1 MHTHNTPPHKQT
13 HRNTRVNTDEATE
26 IHPGCTQTQVRQ
38 FQNAHIQYFMY
49 LDMHKETH
57 AGTCRRVCTNIHIET
72 HTCAHRHHS
81 SYMHTGKPAA
91 HTRAD
96 TDAGSHTDSAPT
108 ETPAQI
114 CTHQWASTHTQAAT
128 LTHLHAFSPRK
139 PCMPAS
145 RVSRGAGLS
154 ALTPDG
160 IATR

>member
-13 HRNTRVNTDEATE
+13 HRNTHVSTDEATE
-26 IHPGCTQTQVRQ
+26 IHPWVYSNTGASFSECTHTVFHVLGYAQR
-38 FQNAHIQYFMY
+38 
-49 LDMHKETH
+49 H

-72 HTCAHRHHS
+72 HTRAHRHHS

-91 HTRAD
+91 HTCAD
-96 TDAGSHTDSAPT
+96 TDTGSHTDSAPT

-114 CTHQWASTHTQAAT
+114 FTHQWASTHTQAAT
-128 LTHLHAFSPRK
+128 PTHLHAFSPRK

-160 IATR
+160 ITTR